1 MDDFPIIH
9 SYGSEEAIRDGV
21 LVHPYPDRWPNLLVT
36 RSVHEACTGRE
47 GRTYDQTL
55 MPLLMDCILTVK
67 ANGGG
72 EPPLVLEHTAAGTV
86 WIMPNDLGGMTVMKP
101 EDY

>member
-9 SYGSEEAIRDGV
+9 SYGSEEAIRD
-21 LVHPYPDRWPNLLVT
+21 
-36 RSVHEACTGRE
+36 
-47 GRTYDQTL
+47 
-55 MPLLMDCILTVK
+55 CILAVR
-67 ANGGG
+67 ANRGG